1 MISSSSRALFMA
13 HYLKKYDPRITTWQG
28 AVNNGWYF
36 VRFCKALNNGVIR
49 FSFWKKDGSIREAVG
64 TTNLM
69 LIPLDKLPMN
79 TAVDHAQNY
88 QTICFFDLEKS
99 EWRSF
104 NIASFIG
111 FVSIWGLNNVNKPV
125 LNMHHASV

>member
-1 MISSSSRALFMA
+1 MA

-28 AVNNGWYF
+28 AVMNGWYF

-49 FSFWKKDGSIREAVG
+49 FSFWKKDGSIREAIG
-64 TTNLM
+64 TTDL
-69 LIPLDKLPMN
+69 LVIPKDKRPEGVAN
-79 TAVDHAQNY
+79 KYTPNFSA
-88 QTICFFDLEKS
+88 ICFFDLEKS

-125 LNMHHASV
+125 LKKADKRK

>member
-13 HYLKKYDPRITTWQG
+13 HYLKKYDNRIATWQG
-28 AVNNGWYF
+28 AVINGWYF

-69 LIPLDKLPMN
+69 LIPLDKLPKD
-79 TAVDHAQNY
+79 TAVDHIPNY
-88 QTICFFDLEKS
+88 QTITFFDLEKS

-111 FVSIWGLNNVNKPV
+111 FVDIWGLNNVNKPV
-125 LNMHHASV
+125 LKREK

>member
-1 MISSSSRALFMA
+1 MA

-64 TTNLM
+64 TTNLV
-69 LIPLDKLPMN
+69 LIPLDKLPKN
-79 TAVDHAQNY
+79 TSYDHLPNY
-88 QTICFFDLEKS
+88 QTITFFDLEKS

-125 LNMHHASV
+125 LKREK